1 MIAKQSKGRG
11 FRGTLNYVLGKE
23 KAQIIGGNML
33 GENARELAS
42 EFAESR
48 KLRPG
53 VSRAVYHVSLS
64 LPIGEKLSDSQWSKV
79 SQQYL
84 EKMGFSKSQY
94 VVARHSDTEHDHIH
108 IVASRIDLDG
118 KCVSESN
125 DFKRSEKV
133 IRSLEIAH
141 GLTRVL
147 SSHELERRAPSRG
160 EIELAQR
167 GIISTKVQLQGLVD
181 AALANQPS
189 MSEFFNRM
197 RATGVQVI
205 PNVAKTGHISGI
217 SYVLDNEQMK
227 GSDLGRGYTW
237 LGIQKRGV
245 KYEQERDFKAISL
258 SKEHSTATESNYH
271 DRESESLGRQQSR
284 EIKLRDG
291 EASHS
296 YVHHKQGNRSFSQR
310 TQDYRSDTHER
321 SRERHE
327 PSEKGGIRNPEL
339 LKQNDSQALGVDAH
353 RGNGSRTRGSDLLRA
368 VASSLRANREAGR
381 RSNKSLQETLRQA
394 PLKQSQVEKF
404 IETIFQPEK
413 NEDPQEKKK
422 NLTPPVP
429 RKGRNRGRS
438 GPDFFGF

>member
-33 GENARELAS
+33 GENARELAA

-48 KLRPG
+48 KLKPG

-64 LPIGEKLSDSQWSKV
+64 LPTGERLSDSQWSKV

-94 VVARHSDTEHDHIH
+94 VTARHSDTEHDHVH
-108 IVASRIDLDG
+108 IVASRIGLDG

-133 IRSLEIAH
+133 IRSLEIEH
-141 GLTRVL
+141 GLTRVS
-147 SSHELERRAPSRG
+147 SSHEIERRAPSRG

-167 GIISTKVQLQGLVD
+167 GVVSTKIQLQGLVD
-181 AALANQPS
+181 AALSNQPS
-189 MSEFFNRM
+189 MSQFFGRM
-197 RATGVQVI
+197 RASGVQVI

-217 SYVLDNEQMK
+217 SYVLDSEQMK

-258 SKEHSTATESNYH
+258 SNEYSAVTEPNYH
-271 DRESESLGRQQSR
+271 DRKSQSFGKQEGRSV
-284 EIKLRDG
+284 ELRDG
-291 EASHS
+291 ETSNS
-296 YVHHKQGNRSFSQR
+296 YVHHEQGNGDSSQR
-310 TQDYRSDTHER
+310 TQNYRSDAYER

-327 PSEKGGIRNPEL
+327 PSEKGSNRDREV
-339 LKQNDSQALGVDAH
+339 LKQNDSQALGLDDQ
-353 RGNGSRTRGSDLLRA
+353 RGNRSLTRGSDLLRA
-368 VASSLRANREAGR
+368 VASSLRTNREANK
-381 RSNKSLQETLRQA
+381 RSSQSAQDALREA
-394 PLKQSQVEKF
+394 PVRESKIENFV
-404 IETIFQPEK
+404 ETIFHPEK
-413 NEDPQEKKK
+413 NQNFQEKGKSP
-422 NLTPPVP
+422 TVPAP
-429 RKGRNRGRS
+429 RKGRGQGRS